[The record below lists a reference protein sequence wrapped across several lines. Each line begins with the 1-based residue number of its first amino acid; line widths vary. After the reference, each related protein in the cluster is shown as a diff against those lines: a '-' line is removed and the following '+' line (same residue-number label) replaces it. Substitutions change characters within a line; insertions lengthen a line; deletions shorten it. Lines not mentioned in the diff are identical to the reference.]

1 MQLCLLSVLIYS
13 HNLLRSADMTSCQTC
28 FAALTSWL
36 LQMGDFEIRI
46 SQASLR
52 NPMVVIGTNRSVDEN
67 IADMSLELLYS
78 DHPPTRSDAD
88 RG

>member
-1 MQLCLLSVLIYS
+1 
-13 HNLLRSADMTSCQTC
+13 
-28 FAALTSWL
+28 
-36 LQMGDFEIRI
+36 MGDFEIRI